1 MDELKD
7 KDIFDAFEEIIQY
20 AHFWNWVPDLEIAK
34 NVYQTFPNSYAVL
47 APFAYSYLEELI
59 RSTTSEYGRQV
70 FDEKWN
76 EIKNR
81 KVGMSIVNLA
91 IEENKVNKPELV
103 LILEQ
108 IKSYY
113 YNSKVTDEG
122 DNRHS
127 VAHGYMHPRFWSKES
142 FEQLIFDISKISKF
156 AGF

>member
-1 MDELKD
+1 MGKLKEE
-7 KDIFDAFEEIIQY
+7 DIFEAFEEIMQH
-20 AHFWNWVPDLEIAK
+20 AHFWNWVPDLQVAK
-34 NVYQTFPNSYAVL
+34 DVYKTFPNSYSIL

-70 FDEKWN
+70 FDKNWN

-81 KVGMSIVNLA
+81 KVGMSILNLA
-91 IEENKVNKPELV
+91 IKENKENKPEYLH
-103 LILEQ
+103 LLEH

-113 YNSKVTDEG
+113 YNSKVTVEG

-127 VAHGYMHPRFWSKES
+127 VAHVYMHPRFWSKES
-142 FEQLIFDISKISKF
+142 FEQLIFDIAKISKF